1 MRFPVSRPCLA
12 VSAALSLG
20 GLVLAALTGARSDAL
35 TPREQALHVLNR
47 LAFGPRPGD
56 VDRVAKMG
64 AAAWVE
70 QQLHPERIDDGALEA
85 RLSGPGSQYPTLA
98 MSNAQIIAR
107 FEVPLLEARK
117 KIKAERAATNARG
130 DETAAPGGEAEPT
143 EAAEAEVAKAREL
156 IPPDQRPKRLLDELT
171 SARILRAAESERQL
185 NEVMVDFWMNHF
197 NVYANKGQ
205 DRFAMVSFERDTIR
219 PHIWGRF
226 EDLLQATA
234 KSPAMLFYLDNARS
248 VADEQ
253 HRGTFPAAIR
263 NNPNAPKGLNENY
276 ARELME
282 LHTLGVDGGYTQKDV
297 TELARILTGWSIGRP
312 QGGEGARKATNRG
325 GRGFGRRRMMQE
337 PESPGEF
344 VFRARAHD
352 EGTKTLLG
360 VSFPPS
366 GIAEGERAIAMLA
379 HHPATAHHIAYQLC
393 QRLVADEPPAPLV
406 DRVAKRFL
414 ANGGDLRD
422 TVRAIVTSPEF
433 FDPQYYRA
441 KIKSPFEYV
450 VSALRAVGGATDG
463 RAIARQIAEMG
474 EPLYLCQPPTGYSD
488 TADAW
493 VSSGALLARLNFAL
507 ALAQGRLPGTQADAG
522 ILRLAGSAS
531 VTGRG
536 VDSAAHWLIG
546 TDISEETL
554 STITK
559 RVAEPGSE
567 SVEPSSLVAALLLGS
582 PEFQRQ

>member
-1 MRFPVSRPCLA
+1 MTRLTLA
-12 VSAALSLG
+12 AASLSGLALG
-20 GLVLAALTGARSDAL
+20 CAVLAALTGARTDAL

-47 LAFGPRPGD
+47 LSFGPRPGD
-56 VDRVAKMG
+56 VDRVAQMG
-64 AAAWVE
+64 VSAYVDE
-70 QQLHPERIDDGALEA
+70 QLHPERIPDGRLDA
-85 RLSGPGSQYPTLA
+85 RLSAEYPTLA
-98 MSNAQIIAR
+98 MSNAQIIAG
-107 FEVPLLEARK
+107 FEVPLLEARR
-117 KIKAERAATNARG
+117 KIKEERAANAG
-130 DETAAPGGEAEPT
+130 TKTDDGEAS
-143 EAAEAEVAKAREL
+143 EAEVAKARQL
-156 IPPDQRPKRLLDELT
+156 IPPDQRPRRILDELT
-171 SARILRAAESERQL
+171 AARILRATESERQL

-205 DRFAMVSFERDTIR
+205 DRFAIVSFERDTIR

-248 VADEQ
+248 VADEE
-253 HRGTFPAAIR
+253 HRASAVPAALAAR
-263 NNPNAPKGLNENY
+263 GKANPNAPRGLNENY

-312 QGGEGARKATNRG
+312 EG
-325 GRGFGRRRMMQE
+325 GREAGRMERAGRGRRATMMASAPEE
-337 PESPGEF
+337 PGGF
-344 VFRARAHD
+344 IFRTRAHD
-352 EGTKTLLG
+352 TGTKTLLG
-360 VSFPPS
+360 TTFTAG

-393 QRLVADEPPAPLV
+393 QRLVADEPPNELV
-406 DRVAKRFL
+406 DRVARRFL

-433 FDPQYYRA
+433 FDPKYYRS

-463 RAIARQIAEMG
+463 RAIAHQIANMG

-507 ALAQGRLPGTQADAG
+507 ALAQGRLPGTQADPG
-522 ILRLAGSAS
+522 IVRLAGAS
-531 VTGRG
+531 PGRG

-546 TDISEETL
+546 TDISEDTL
-554 STITK
+554 TTITK
-559 RVAEPGSE
+559 RVADGGQGA
-567 SVEPSSLVAALLLGS
+567 EPSTLVAGLLLGS
-582 PEFQRQ
+582 PEFQKQ